1 MGRLLGWLLPVLP
14 GVCWRVLAGCW
25 WGGGGGSVCWLRG
38 LSGASGACW
47 VVPGGLAVV
56 RGTRPVCCG
65 VCCAVCVAA
74 VVCGVSAG
82 CLWLSAGACVCACA
96 GGGGGLV
103 GVRCRVLGRCVP
115 LVALSWLAGCL
126 LLSACCGS
134 CRLCGWWGCGV
145 GGGWVVAG
153 WCGRVGCDLYSG
165 REYLCSLCVLLGC
178 ACFLGVRW
186 MPWHQGPMK
195 DVVACDKPRGAG
207 WRAVIRGCPNGGT
220 RRGSCRVTRA

>member
-1 MGRLLGWLLPVLP
+1 MLLVLP
-14 GVCWRVLAGCW
+14 ACVCWRVPAAG
-25 WGGGGGSVCWLRG
+25 GVGGGGSVCWLRG
-38 LSGASGACW
+38 LPGAPGVCW

-56 RGTRPVCCG
+56 RGTRPVCC
-65 VCCAVCVAA
+65 VCAALCVWLLW
-74 VVCGVSAG
+74 GAG
-82 CLWLSAGACVCACA
+82 CLLVACGCLLVRACVRVLVGA
-96 GGGGGLV
+96 GGLV

-126 LLSACCGS
+126 LLSASCGS
-134 CRLCGWWGCGV
+134 CRFSGWWGCGV